1 MYLSHHAVSAAQ
13 RGVDLRADADESAGH
28 GAHEVVLLGLQRHDP
43 RLDGLAR
50 EAAVLRGGGRVRA
63 RAWKRAALPK
73 CTLSESG
80 HGLHYLC

>member
-50 EAAVLRGGGRVRA
+50 EAAVLRARRVRA
-63 RAWKRAALPK
+63 RARKRATLLGHTAYKWSSRIALFM
-73 CTLSESG
+73 
-80 HGLHYLC
+80 